1 MAWLTE
7 VKRLNKETAK
17 KEVYFAIQWREGG
30 KTRTRG
36 IGFIQLTEA
45 KQLLKM
51 FEGRLASGEAVEPTS
66 TAPGSAA
73 IEASVPEGRTLG
85 AYLAEVYL
93 PVVARDKAAGTA
105 RSARCAQRSLT
116 KEFGNVSLGA
126 ITFKLVD
133 AYFTK
138 RRSTGRRPRTVAIE
152 LWLLRGC
159 LQHAVNCGDLPSG
172 MPLLPTVRTG
182 DRYVSPYLTPEQSV
196 RVLEALRPGREQPHV
211 VTRGAPPLQR
221 DRLTF
226 TAVLMALNTGMRKG
240 EILTRGWEDVR
251 WSTGTHGTIIVAA
264 KSEIGF
270 EVKTRRS
277 RAIPLTPDLRAE
289 LAALHREVGTPERGW
304 IFPADH
310 DASVPRRD
318 FKKGLAN
325 ACRRAGVPVVH
336 PHALRHTWATRLATA
351 GVDRRTLMDL
361 GGWTSSSVLD
371 EIYSHAPE
379 DHKVG
384 VMARTGLGLGS

>member
-7 VKRLNKETAK
+7 AKRLNKDTGK
-17 KEVYFAIQWREGG
+17 KEVYFAIQWRESG

-36 IGFIQLTEA
+36 LGFVAATEA

-51 FEGRLASGEAVEPTS
+51 FEGRLAAGEAVEPMS
-66 TAPGSAA
+66 TAPGSAVV
-73 IEASVPEGRTLG
+73 EAQAPESVTLG
-85 AYLAEVYL
+85 VYLADVYI

-116 KEFGNVSLGA
+116 KEFGTLPLSA

-138 RRSTGRRPRTVAIE
+138 RRSAGRRPRTVAIE
-152 LWLLRGC
+152 LWLLRAC

-172 MPLLPTVRTG
+172 MPLLPTVRSG

-196 RVLEALRPGREQPHV
+196 RVLEALRPDREQPHV
-211 VTRGAPPLQR
+211 VTRGAPPLPR

-251 WSTGTHGTIIVAA
+251 WSTGPHGMLIVDA
-264 KSEIGF
+264 KPEIGF
-270 EVKTRRS
+270 AVKTRRA
-277 RAIPLTPDLRAE
+277 RVIPLTP
-289 LAALHREVGTPERGW
+289 ALHDELVSLHRKAGGPERGW

-310 DASVPRRD
+310 DPLVPRRD

-379 DHKVG
+379 DHKAG